1 MSNGR
6 GGTQKKSR
14 VNLKYEV
21 ETNGAI
27 KQQDLKAVVGV
38 MSDLSFDSS
47 VQKKDISQRA
57 FLEVNKENFDN
68 RMAEVRPAV
77 ALEVPNVLDA
87 SGGSL
92 PAKIEFKNAGTVN
105 KTKKRNGKEK
115 LNRRRRRSNTLRTT
129 SRVAINQIMTS
140 NTEKLRSGANETV
153 RQPKPILAIPT
164 PKP

>member
-47 VQKKDISQRA
+47 VQKKDVAQRA

-92 PAKIEFKNAGTVN
+92 PAKIEFNSIKDFGPDAVAKQIEPLRKLVEIRDQLKGLKGELNDPAFA
-105 KTKKRNGKEK
+105 KKFKELLDQLQK
-115 LNRRRRRSNTLRTT
+115 A
-129 SRVAINQIMTS
+129 VH
-140 NTEKLRSGANETV
+140 
-153 RQPKPILAIPT
+153 
-164 PKP
+164 